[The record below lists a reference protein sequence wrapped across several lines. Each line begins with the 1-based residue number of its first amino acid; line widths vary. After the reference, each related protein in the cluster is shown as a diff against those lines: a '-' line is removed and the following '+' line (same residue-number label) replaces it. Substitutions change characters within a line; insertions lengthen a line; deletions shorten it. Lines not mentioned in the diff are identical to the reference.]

1 MLLIVLSPIRLVRFW
16 TMMLEASLFL
26 GLCVEMY
33 ASTLKPGIVFR
44 LMFVCLFPLLVEIH
58 YLLMIFW
65 VMSPD

>member
-1 MLLIVLSPIRLVRFW
+1 
-16 TMMLEASLFL
+16 MLEASLFL